1 MRAVAPAAAAGKRLE
16 SSEPASVGEGRE
28 AILLALQ
35 DEDAL
40 LPLLEGELPLLEGE
54 IHGLGWKVA
63 QAGAAGGWR
72 DHCRA

>member
-16 SSEPASVGEGRE
+16 SSKPASEGE
-28 AILLALQ
+28 ANLLALQ

-40 LPLLEGELPLLEGE
+40 LPLLEGE

-72 DHCRA
+72 DHCRACEEHSIRA

>member
-40 LPLLEGELPLLEGE
+40 LPLLEGE